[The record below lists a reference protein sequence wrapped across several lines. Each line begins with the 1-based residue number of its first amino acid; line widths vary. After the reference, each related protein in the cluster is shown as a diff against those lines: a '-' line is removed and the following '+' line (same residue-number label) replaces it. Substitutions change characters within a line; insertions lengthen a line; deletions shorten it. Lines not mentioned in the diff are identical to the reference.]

1 MRIGFGFDVHQLKEG
16 YKLFIG
22 GIEIPHSKGAVGH
35 SDADVLIHA
44 ICDSILGA
52 AALGDIGKHFPDT
65 SPEYKG
71 IDSKILL
78 GDVKEIIEKEG
89 YKIGNIDTTL
99 CLQRPKI
106 SPYIPEII
114 KTLASVLSI
123 SEDRIS
129 VKATTTEKLGFRR
142 KGRRH
147 FRLCRCS
154 AGIVKLKCTLYN

>member
-22 GIEIPHSKGAVGH
+22 GIEIPHPKGAVGH

-44 ICDSILGA
+44 ICDSMLGA

-78 GDVKEIIEKEG
+78 RKVKDLIEGEG

-99 CLQRPKI
+99 CLQRPVI
-106 SPYIPEII
+106 SPYIPEMK
-114 KTLASVLSI
+114 KTLSSVLSI

-129 VKATTTEKLGFRR
+129 IKATTTEKLGFI
-142 KGRRH
+142 GREEGI
-147 FRLCRCS
+147 S
-154 AGIVKLKCTLYN
+154 AYAVTLLESGN